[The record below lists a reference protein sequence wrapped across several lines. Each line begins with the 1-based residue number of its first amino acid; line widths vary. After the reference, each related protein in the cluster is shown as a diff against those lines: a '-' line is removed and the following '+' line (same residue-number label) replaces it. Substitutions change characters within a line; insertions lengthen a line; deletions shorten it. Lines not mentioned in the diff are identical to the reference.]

1 MTPTERE
8 QKGRIYVLEKE
19 NRRLLE
25 ENLKL
30 IMMATEY
37 QKEVVNVQRLYRE

>member
-8 QKGRIYVLEKE
+8 QKGRIYTLEKE
-19 NRRLLE
+19 NRQLLE

-30 IMMATEY
+30 IRMAAGY
-37 QKEVVNVQRLYRE
+37 QLELQRLYRK